1 MFYFNFVHL
10 MVISLKNK
18 FLNLILAI
26 AIVIQSFVA
35 IANSQE
41 THTLDVQHIQ
51 TEHSHEYDSQIV
63 DNELPIEGEH
73 SVEDCHH
80 CGHCHGFHS
89 QWLTQTKASIDHDKL
104 VAHQYLYSFQYANAY
119 SDNPIIPP
127 IS

>member
-1 MFYFNFVHL
+1 
-10 MVISLKNK
+10 LKNK
-18 FLNLILAI
+18 LLNLILAF

-41 THTLDVQHIQ
+41 THELDVQHIQ
-51 TEHSHEYDSQIV
+51 TEHSHESDRQIV

-73 SVEDCHH
+73 SDENCHH

-89 QWLTQTKASIDHDKL
+89 QWLTKASIDHDKL
-104 VAHQYLYSFQYANAY
+104 VAHQYLYSFQYANPHH
-119 SDNPIIPP
+119 DNPIIPP

>member
-1 MFYFNFVHL
+1 M
-10 MVISLKNK
+10 KNK

-26 AIVIQSFVA
+26 TIVLQSFVA

-41 THTLDVQHIQ
+41 THELDVQHIQ
-51 TEHSHEYDSQIV
+51 TEHYHESDRQIV
-63 DNELPIEGEH
+63 DSELPIEGEH

-80 CGHCHGFHS
+80 CGHCYGFHS
-89 QWLTQTKASIDHDKL
+89 QWLTQTKTSIDHDKL

-119 SDNPIIPP
+119 SENPIIPP

>member
-1 MFYFNFVHL
+1 MFIIKGFAVQNKLLNFTL
-10 MVISLKNK
+10 VI
-18 FLNLILAI
+18 LIVL
-26 AIVIQSFVA
+26 QSFVA

-41 THTLDVQHIQ
+41 IHEIDIQHIQ
-51 TEHSHEYDSQIV
+51 IEHSHEYDRQIV

-73 SVEDCHH
+73 SVKDCHH

-89 QWLTQTKASIDHDKL
+89 QWLTQTKDSIDHDKL
-104 VAHQYLYSFQYANAY
+104 IVHQYLYSFQYANAY